1 MTNYGYCICLK
12 KISIK
17 NAVTLIGCEHV
28 FHEKCIKSWL
38 NLFSICPLCRK
49 DVYNS
54 HVRKR
59 YFDLST
65 FNDQSINKFFR
76 ENDELYEK
84 SKKELSKL
92 VDELEVIKLR
102 MLQSSE
108 KKEICEAVA
117 ASKRIKES
125 IKSCSKTIHEVQ
137 DRIIGFLFILK
148 IAKKLEAPDKKAKMP
163 KSSQI
168 WEICRLFLI
177 YGLLLPLSCLYVGHL
192 LF

>member
-1 MTNYGYCICLK
+1 MTDCGYCICLD
-12 KISIK
+12 KIKIK

-65 FNDQSINKFFR
+65 FNSQSVDKFLR

-92 VDELEVIKLR
+92 VDELEVIELR
-102 MLQSSE
+102 MLQSLE

-125 IKSCSKTIHEVQ
+125 IKSCSKTIQEVE
-137 DRIIGFLFILK
+137 DRISVFVLILN
-148 IAKKLEAPDKKAKMP
+148 AAEKLEAHDSKAKMS
-163 KSSQI
+163 KWSQI

-177 YGLLLPLSCLYVGHL
+177 YGLFLPLFCLYVGHL